1 MKTRA
6 CAPVLLLS
14 FIAPAVLTEAG
25 LTSPLLSEPL
35 SFAQSSDPVT
45 EVARQRYEEGVKAYD
60 AGRFEDARTA
70 FLQVYA
76 LKRHPAVLLNLGQ
89 SELRSNHLED
99 AGKHLQQFLRE
110 HTTATPEQRAA
121 AEKAIAD
128 VKRRTGFLVV
138 TTDANGA
145 DISVDGVL
153 VGKAPLLDPVFVPPG
168 KHTLFATYQDRSA
181 TVQVDAKIGT
191 ATSAT
196 LTLGTTGAP
205 LTPAVGASTTAP
217 SSASPAAVTPPPA
230 QPPAAGTA
238 QPAPGATTPGA
249 TTPGATTPGATTPG
263 ATTPGATTPGAT
275 TPGATTPGA
284 TTPGATTPGATAP
297 STSPAAPTSS
307 GGLSFSTSNTM
318 GSMSPDQASGG
329 REPFFHWYARKP
341 LAWAGTGIAGVG
353 LVLGIVGSAVA
364 VNASSNADDVGREIE
379 AYVASHES
387 TIPANRRSQ
396 PCGAREDSSGDL
408 PGFETACGSLRDELD
423 SYDGALPLAIT
434 GWVLLGVGVVG
445 TATYAMIDWYPQKH
459 QAASD
464 GPRVTVIAPFVA
476 PGQVALGVAGTF

>member
-14 FIAPAVLTEAG
+14 LIAPAVLTEAG
-25 LTSPLLSEPL
+25 LTSSFLSEPL

-99 AGKHLQQFLRE
+99 AGKHLQQFLHE

-128 VKRRTGFLVV
+128 VKRRTGFLIV
-138 TTDANGA
+138 TADANGA

-153 VGKAPLLDPVFVPPG
+153 VGKAPLPDPVFVTPG

-181 TVQVDAKIGT
+181 TLQVDAKIGT
-191 ATSAT
+191 ATPAT

-205 LTPAVGASTTAP
+205 IAGAPTPAPGVPPTAP
-217 SSASPAAVTPPPA
+217 TSASPAAVPPTPA
-230 QPPAAGTA
+230 QPPAVDTA
-238 QPAPGATTPGA
+238 QPAPGVPTPGA
-249 TTPGATTPGATTPG
+249 AAPGVPAPGAA
-263 ATTPGATTPGAT
+263 A
-275 TPGATTPGA
+275 
-284 TTPGATTPGATAP
+284 PGATTPGATAP
-297 STSPAAPTSS
+297 STSPAAPTSP

-318 GSMSPDQASGG
+318 GSMSPDQSSGG

-353 LVLGIVGSAVA
+353 LVMGIVGSTLA
-364 VNASSNADDVGREIE
+364 VNASSNADDVGTQIK

-387 TIPANRRSQ
+387 MIPANRRSQ
-396 PCGAREDSSGDL
+396 PCGARVDPSGDL
-408 PGFETACGSLRDELD
+408 PGFETACGRLRGELD
-423 SYDGALPLAIT
+423 SYDGALPWAIT

-445 TATYAMIDWYPQKH
+445 TATYAMVDWYPRKQ

-476 PGQVALGVAGTF
+476 PGQAALGVAGTF

>member
-14 FIAPAVLTEAG
+14 LIAPAVLTEAG
-25 LTSPLLSEPL
+25 LTSSLLSEPL
-35 SFAQSSDPVT
+35 SFAQSSDPIT
-45 EVARQRYEEGVKAYD
+45 EVARQRYEDGVKAYD

-70 FLQVYA
+70 FLQVYT

-110 HTTATPEQRAA
+110 HATATPEQRAA

-128 VKRRTGFLVV
+128 VKRRTGFLLV
-138 TTDANGA
+138 TADANGA
-145 DISVDGVL
+145 DISVDGIL
-153 VGKAPLLDPVFVPPG
+153 VGKAPLLDPVFVTPG

-191 ATSAT
+191 ATPAT

-205 LTPAVGASTTAP
+205 AAGAPAVGTPTPAP
-217 SSASPAAVTPPPA
+217 GGIAPGGVAPGAVTPSPA
-230 QPPAAGTA
+230 QPPAAGATPTA
-238 QPAPGATTPGA
+238 PGTPAPGATA
-249 TTPGATTPGATTPG
+249 
-263 ATTPGATTPGAT
+263 
-275 TPGATTPGA
+275 
-284 TTPGATTPGATAP
+284 PGATAP
-297 STSPAAPTSS
+297 GATAPGATAPGTTPPGTTPPGATAPGAPLAAPASS
-307 GGLSFSTSNTM
+307 GGISVSTSNTL
-318 GSMSPDQASGG
+318 GSMGPDQASGG

-353 LVLGIVGSAVA
+353 LVMGIVGSAIA
-364 VNASSNADDVGREIE
+364 VNASGNADNVGQQIE

-387 TIPANRRSQ
+387 SIPANRRAQ
-396 PCGAREDSSGDL
+396 PCGAREDPSGDL
-408 PGFETACGSLRDELD
+408 PGFETACGTLRDELD
-423 SYDGALPLAIT
+423 SYDGALPWAIT

-445 TATYAMIDWYPQKH
+445 TATYAMIDWYPQK
-459 QAASD
+459 QQTASA
-464 GPRVTVIAPFVA
+464 GPRITAIAPFVA
-476 PGQVALGVAGTF
+476 PGQAALGVAGTF

>member
-14 FIAPAVLTEAG
+14 LIAPAVLTEAG
-25 LTSPLLSEPL
+25 LTSSLLSEPV

-128 VKRRTGFLVV
+128 VKRRTGFLLV

-153 VGKAPLLDPVFVPPG
+153 VGKAPLPDPVFVTPG

-181 TVQVDAKIGT
+181 TLQVDAKIGT
-191 ATSAT
+191 ATPAT

-205 LTPAVGASTTAP
+205 AAGAPTPAPGVPPTAP
-217 SSASPAAVTPPPA
+217 TSTLPGAVPPTPA
-230 QPPAAGTA
+230 QPPPVGTA
-238 QPAPGATTPGA
+238 QPAPGAAAAGAAAAGAVAPGA
-249 TTPGATTPGATTPG
+249 TTPGAA
-263 ATTPGATTPGAT
+263 
-275 TPGATTPGA
+275 TPGA

-297 STSPAAPTSS
+297 STSPAAPTSP
-307 GGLSFSTSNTM
+307 GGLSVSTSNTM
-318 GSMSPDQASGG
+318 GSMSPDQSSGG

-353 LVLGIVGSAVA
+353 LVMGIVGSAIA
-364 VNASSNADDVGREIE
+364 VNASSNADDVGTQIKT
-379 AYVASHES
+379 YVASHES

-396 PCGAREDSSGDL
+396 PCGAREDPSGDL
-408 PGFETACGSLRDELD
+408 PGFETACGSLRGELD
-423 SYDGALPLAIT
+423 SYDGALPWAIT

-445 TATYAMIDWYPQKH
+445 TATYAMIDWYPRKQ

-476 PGQVALGVAGTF
+476 PGQAALGVAGTF

>member
-14 FIAPAVLTEAG
+14 LFAPAVLTEAG
-25 LTSPLLSEPL
+25 LTSSLLGEPL
-35 SFAQSSDPVT
+35 CFAQSSDPVT
-45 EVARQRYEEGVKAYD
+45 EVARQRYEDGVKAYD

-110 HTTATPEQRAA
+110 HTTATPDQRAA
-121 AEKAIAD
+121 AEKALAD
-128 VKRRTGFLVV
+128 VKRRTGFIIV
-138 TTDANGA
+138 TADANGA

-181 TVQVDAKIGT
+181 TVQVDAKVGT
-191 ATSAT
+191 ATPAT

-205 LTPAVGASTTAP
+205 AAAAPTPAPGALPTTPAP
-217 SSASPAAVTPPPA
+217 GAPAGATPP
-230 QPPAAGTA
+230 GTA
-238 QPAPGATTPGA
+238 QPAPGSPTPGA
-249 TTPGATTPGATTPG
+249 TTPSATTPSAT
-263 ATTPGATTPGAT
+263 A
-275 TPGATTPGA
+275 
-284 TTPGATTPGATAP
+284 PGATTPGATAP
-297 STSPAAPTSS
+297 GATVPGAAAPGATAPSAPPAAATGS
-307 GGLSFSTSNTM
+307 GGLSVSTSSTLGTM
-318 GSMSPDQASGG
+318 GPDQTSGG

-341 LAWAGTGIAGVG
+341 LAWVGTGVAGVG
-353 LVLGIVGSAVA
+353 LVMGIVGSAIV
-364 VNASSNADDVGREIE
+364 VNARGNADEVGQTIE

-396 PCGAREDSSGDL
+396 PCGAREDPSGDL
-408 PGFETACGSLRDELD
+408 PGFQTACGTLRDELD
-423 SYDGALPLAIT
+423 RYDGALPWAIT

-445 TATYAMIDWYPQKH
+445 TATYAMIDWYPQK
-459 QAASD
+459 QQTASG
-464 GPRVTVIAPFVA
+464 GPRITAIAPFVA
-476 PGQVALGVAGTF
+476 PGQAALGVAGTF

>member
-14 FIAPAVLTEAG
+14 LIAPAVLTEAG
-25 LTSPLLSEPL
+25 LPSSLLGEPL
-35 SFAQSSDPVT
+35 CFAQSSDPVT
-45 EVARQRYEEGVKAYD
+45 EVARQRYEDGVKAYD

-110 HTTATPEQRAA
+110 HTTATPDQRAA
-121 AEKAIAD
+121 AEKALAD
-128 VKRRTGFLVV
+128 VKRRTGFIVV
-138 TTDANGA
+138 STDANGA
-145 DISVDGVL
+145 DVSVDGVL
-153 VGKAPLLDPVFVPPG
+153 VGKAPLLDPVFVTPG

-191 ATSAT
+191 ATPAT

-205 LTPAVGASTTAP
+205 VASAPTPAPGASQAAP
-217 SSASPAAVTPPPA
+217 TSGVPAGATPP
-230 QPPAAGTA
+230 GTA
-238 QPAPGATTPGA
+238 QPAPGSP
-249 TTPGATTPGATTPG
+249 
-263 ATTPGATTPGAT
+263 
-275 TPGATTPGA
+275 
-284 TTPGATTPGATAP
+284 TPGATTPGATAP
-297 STSPAAPTSS
+297 GAATPGAAAPGAAAPGATAPSAPPAATSS
-307 GGLSFSTSNTM
+307 GGLSVSTSSTL
-318 GSMSPDQASGG
+318 GTMSPDQTSGG

-341 LAWAGTGIAGVG
+341 LAWAGTGVAGVG
-353 LVLGIVGSAVA
+353 LVMGIIGSAIA
-364 VNASSNADDVGREIE
+364 VNARGNADEVGQTIE

-396 PCGAREDSSGDL
+396 PCGAREDPSGDL
-408 PGFETACGSLRDELD
+408 PGFQTACGTLRDELD
-423 SYDGALPLAIT
+423 RYDGALPWAIT

-445 TATYAMIDWYPQKH
+445 TATYAMIDWYPQK
-459 QAASD
+459 QQTASG
-464 GPRVTVIAPFVA
+464 GPRITAIAPFVA
-476 PGQVALGVAGTF
+476 PGQAALGVAGTF